1 VARRE
6 VALDPAVAS
15 ILGPS
20 SQPPSNGRGKKTP
33 HERER
38 RGRKLSLTLPS
49 DAWVDVVYA
58 EARRWGAL
66 RPADVVV
73 YALARMMAGFE
84 EGEARPQGEARPYYR
99 AGEGLA
105 LPWEPE

>member
-15 ILGPS
+15 ILSARQPDEPKARRS
-20 SQPPSNGRGKKTP
+20 SP
-33 HERER
+33 HEQER
-38 RGRKLSLTLPS
+38 RGRKLTVTLPS
-49 DAWVDVVYA
+49 EAWVDVVYA